1 MSDDL
6 PLLSW
11 RPAEEPSETPEKFKR
26 TKGDPRDYR
35 VEWDRFV
42 KEHPAIAISIKDD
55 ALDLMRSGAKRI
67 EINALFAEARARHR
81 CTLNNSLR
89 AAAASWIVDRNPDL
103 DDLIERRRRKAT
115 R

>member
-1 MSDDL
+1 MTQPD
-6 PLLSW
+6 LLSW
-11 RPAEEPSETPEKFKR
+11 RPASEPSETPEKFKR
-26 TKGDPRDYR
+26 AKGDPRDYAA
-35 VEWDRFV
+35 EWAAFV
-42 KEHPAIAISIKDD
+42 KANHVIAISIEDD
-55 ALDLMRSGAKRI
+55 ALDLMRRGAKRI

-103 DDLIERRRRKAT
+103 DALIERRRRKVT